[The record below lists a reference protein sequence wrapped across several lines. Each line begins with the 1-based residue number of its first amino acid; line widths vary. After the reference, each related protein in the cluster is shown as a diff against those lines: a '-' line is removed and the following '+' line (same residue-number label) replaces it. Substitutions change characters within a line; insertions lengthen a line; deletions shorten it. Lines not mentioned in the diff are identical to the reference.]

1 MAVDFE
7 KMSWLD
13 IEDYNKSIQNIRH
26 HISKYL
32 NNDGM
37 EHNNYYYDKDVM
49 FDKLLNKYD
58 GNAFDVDDAINK
70 KEDVFKGID

>member
-1 MAVDFE
+1 MTVDFE

-32 NNDGM
+32 NSDGI
-37 EHNNYYYDKDVM
+37 EHSNYYYDKDVM

-58 GNAFDVDDAINK
+58 GNAFNVEGAINK